1 MSTNARIALKLS
13 DKTFVSVYHHWDGY
27 PEWLGVVLTEQYNKL
42 ESVIELLSGGD
53 MSSCWSDN
61 EYDSEKQEWVKVDP
75 RPTYYSERGET
86 APPRIAHS
94 ITEFLDHCD
103 QCGGEFGYVYDK
115 GEWFAYETTDRT
127 LVDIPEEIAE

>member
-86 APPRIAHS
+86 APLESHAQS
-94 ITEFLDHCD
+94 QSF
-103 QCGGEFGYVYDK
+103 
-115 GEWFAYETTDRT
+115 
-127 LVDIPEEIAE
+127 

>member
-61 EYDSEKQEWVKVDP
+61 EYDFEKKEFVKRDP
-75 RPTYYSERGET
+75 KPTYYSERGES

-103 QCGGEFGYVYDK
+103 QCGGCLLYTSDAADE
-115 GEWFAYETTDRT
+115 
-127 LVDIPEEIAE
+127 

>member
-61 EYDSEKQEWVKVDP
+61 QYDEEKQEYVKNDP
-75 RPTYYSERGET
+75 KPDLEIDEAHKEHLKELGLWEEDSYDGSEF
-86 APPRIAHS
+86 I
-94 ITEFLDHCD
+94 
-103 QCGGEFGYVYDK
+103 DK
-115 GEWFAYETTDRT
+115 
-127 LVDIPEEIAE
+127 L